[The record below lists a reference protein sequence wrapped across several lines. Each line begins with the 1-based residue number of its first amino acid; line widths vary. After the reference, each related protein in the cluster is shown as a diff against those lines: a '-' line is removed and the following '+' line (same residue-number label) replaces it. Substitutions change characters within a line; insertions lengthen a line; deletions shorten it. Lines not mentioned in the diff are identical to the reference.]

1 MARIQVVVRGE
12 GPPIVLVPSLLGRW
26 EYFQRTIDVL
36 ADSFRVVTY
45 SLADGATWQD
55 QDDAER
61 ALDNLVEQL
70 EAAIQE
76 TGVSRAAIC
85 GISFGGMIA
94 VRFAARH
101 PTATSA
107 LVLASTPGPF
117 WHPTARHSL
126 YARWP
131 RTLGALFFAEGPS
144 RMWGEISAALPDLR
158 QRAGFLA
165 GQCRAWIR
173 APLSPSAMAARAR
186 LIGHTRLASDC
197 ARVVSPTLVLTG
209 EPSLDRV
216 VPVATTTEYVDLIRG
231 ARLERLPR
239 TGHLGSV
246 TRPELFRAAVK
257 AFLDGTVDA
266 AA

>member
-1 MARIQVVVRGE
+1 MTSVQIVERGE

-26 EYFQRTIDVL
+26 QYFRRTIDVL
-36 ADSFRVVTY
+36 ARSFRVVSY
-45 SLADGATWQD
+45 SLPDGAAWRR

-61 ALDNLVEQL
+61 ALDDLVEQL
-70 EAAIQE
+70 EATIRAAGI
-76 TGVSRAAIC
+76 TRAAIC
-85 GISFGGMIA
+85 GISFGGMVA
-94 VRFAARH
+94 LRFAARH
-101 PTATSA
+101 PAAASA

-117 WHPTARHSL
+117 WHPAPRHSL

-144 RMWGEISAALPDLR
+144 RMWGEISAALPDVG
-158 QRAGFLA
+158 QRARFAA

-186 LIGHTRLASDC
+186 LIGRTRLERDC

-216 VPVATTTEYVDLIRG
+216 VPVATTSEYVNLIRG
-231 ARLERLPR
+231 ARLERLPG

-246 TRPELFRAAVK
+246 TRPELFRATIK